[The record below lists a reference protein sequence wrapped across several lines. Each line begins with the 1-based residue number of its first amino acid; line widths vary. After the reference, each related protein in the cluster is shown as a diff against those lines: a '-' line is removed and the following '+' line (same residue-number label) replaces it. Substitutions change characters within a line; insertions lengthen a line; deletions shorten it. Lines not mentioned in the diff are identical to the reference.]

1 MEMSTRTEGAYTV
14 VELKGEVDLHFSPG
28 LRDQLLSE
36 LDDGHPVLVD
46 LGEVGYMDSSGIA
59 SLVEAYQLARNNDL
73 DFGLVG
79 VKGPVLQVLQLARL
93 DKVFPID
100 ATVDERISR
109 DAG

>member
-1 MEMSTRTEGAYTV
+1 MELSTRTEGAYTV
-14 VELKGEVDLHFSPG
+14 VELQGEVDLHFSPR
-28 LRDQLLSE
+28 LRNRLLSE
-36 LDDGHPVLVD
+36 LSEGHPLLID
-46 LGEVGYMDSSGIA
+46 LDEVTYMDSSGIA
-59 SLVEAYQLARNNDL
+59 SMVEAYQLAKNNDL

-100 ATVDERISR
+100 DTVGSRIAR